1 MMAISSSDLLNEF
14 TIYADKVVDEKETLI
29 VQRSSGKNIV
39 VMSMEQ
45 FNELQKEIF
54 LAPCQRPLTRK
65 TIILFL
71 YLRHLLHLLP
81 PSGM

>member
-14 TIYADKVVDEKETLI
+14 TIYADKVVEKETLI

-54 LAPCQRPLTRK
+54 LAKNAQEK
-65 TIILFL
+65 SEVFAKWK
-71 YLRHLLHLLP
+71 
-81 PSGM
+81 

>member
-14 TIYADKVVDEKETLI
+14 TIYADIVVKKKETLI

-54 LAPCQRPLTRK
+54 LAKNAQEK
-65 TIILFL
+65 K
-71 YLRHLLHLLP
+71 
-81 PSGM
+81 

>member
-54 LAPCQRPLTRK
+54 GKECSRK
-65 TIILFL
+65 K
-71 YLRHLLHLLP
+71 
-81 PSGM
+81 

>member
-45 FNELQKEIF
+45 FNELQKRDF
-54 LAPCQRPLTRK
+54 FWQRMLK
-65 TIILFL
+65 KKK
-71 YLRHLLHLLP
+71 
-81 PSGM
+81 

>member
-45 FNELQKEIF
+45 FNELQKRF
-54 LAPCQRPLTRK
+54 LAKNAQEK
-65 TIILFL
+65 K
-71 YLRHLLHLLP
+71 
-81 PSGM
+81 

>member
-1 MMAISSSDLLNEF
+1 MMAISSFDLLNEF

-29 VQRSSGKNIV
+29 VHRSSGKNIV

-54 LAPCQRPLTRK
+54 LAKNAQEK
-65 TIILFL
+65 SEVFAKWK
-71 YLRHLLHLLP
+71 
-81 PSGM
+81 

>member
-54 LAPCQRPLTRK
+54 WQRMLKKKVR
-65 TIILFL
+65 FL
-71 YLRHLLHLLP
+71 LN
-81 PSGM
+81 GNK

>member
-1 MMAISSSDLLNEF
+1 MIAISSSDLLNEF

-54 LAPCQRPLTRK
+54 LAKNAQEK
-65 TIILFL
+65 SEVFAKWK
-71 YLRHLLHLLP
+71 
-81 PSGM
+81 

>member
-45 FNELQKEIF
+45 FNELQKRFFWQRMLKKKVRF
-54 LAPCQRPLTRK
+54 LLNGNK
-65 TIILFL
+65 
-71 YLRHLLHLLP
+71 
-81 PSGM
+81 

>member
-54 LAPCQRPLTRK
+54 WRRMLKKKSEVFAK
-65 TIILFL
+65 WK
-71 YLRHLLHLLP
+71 
-81 PSGM
+81 

>member
-45 FNELQKEIF
+45 FNELQKEII
-54 LAPCQRPLTRK
+54 LA
-65 TIILFL
+65 
-71 YLRHLLHLLP
+71 
-81 PSGM
+81 

>member
-54 LAPCQRPLTRK
+54 WQRMLKKKVR
-65 TIILFL
+65 FC
-71 YLRHLLHLLP
+71 
-81 PSGM
+81 

>member
-54 LAPCQRPLTRK
+54 WQRMLK
-65 TIILFL
+65 KKSEVFAKWK
-71 YLRHLLHLLP
+71 
-81 PSGM
+81 